1 MRLFLWCS
9 NTVLAWQ
16 FVICLLLMIFIFEIL
31 WPLASRHGSQHLLP
45 SLQNLFSQLFEVQV
59 WVVKRNKTKMES
71 LNERI
76 SRSYNT
82 FYTSFQSMTSAE
94 DLLNIANDHPTT
106 RRCVELY
113 IKTDKI
119 LSKIMA
125 VGFTFLIVP
134 LTYCRDIMYFIF
146 YLFLESIMQWI
157 KINQ

>member
-1 MRLFLWCS
+1 MLNETFS
-9 NTVLAWQ
+9 
-16 FVICLLLMIFIFEIL
+16 VIFKHRACVVVCDLLVANDL
-31 WPLASRHGSQHLLP
+31 HLRDFMT
-45 SLQNLFSQLFEVQV
+45 LQNLFSQLFEVQV
-59 WVVKRNKTKMES
+59 WVVKRNKTKMELES

-82 FYTSFQSMTSAE
+82 FFTSFQSMTSAE

-113 IKTDKI
+113 IKIDKV

>member
-1 MRLFLWCS
+1 M
-9 NTVLAWQ
+9 
-16 FVICLLLMIFIFEIL
+16 
-31 WPLASRHGSQHLLP
+31 
-45 SLQNLFSQLFEVQV
+45 
-59 WVVKRNKTKMES
+59 KRNKTKMELES

-76 SRSYNT
+76 SRIYNT
-82 FYTSFQSMTSAE
+82 FFTSFQSMTSAE

-113 IKTDKI
+113 IKIDKV

-146 YLFLESIMQWI
+146 YLFLELIMQ
-157 KINQ
+157 